1 MDILPRVRRARWV
14 PSFAVGLAATFAAL
28 FVHAAPL
35 EKRFSVVLVPEGRVL
50 AMHLGRADRALR
62 EGIRSAG
69 GELLDAPSA
78 ELARA
83 ADPVTGECA
92 EDCERQMRDRLV
104 GGTLVLARVTTI
116 ADRFIVRV
124 NTGDRA
130 EAETGFVSQLED
142 RVRRLGARIASSGT
156 VLVLNGG
163 AKDAAWFV
171 DGKAI
176 VLPADRTIAVT
187 PGRHVVRIG
196 AGRGTGALRAVEVAL
211 GDRLA
216 VTFPEGVDGQLPGT
230 RRSQASVAATAP
242 SGAPTIPPPARP
254 ESSADAPWTARTGF
268 AFVSRDRTIAG
279 SAGTG
284 YGAQFFGGG
293 PEVSASFRPAP
304 VLVRLDLSWT
314 SYQVSTARFPIGGG
328 ESRSAHGG
336 DSTRARG
343 MIGYERAFGERWR
356 FTASGGAGWESH
368 RADDP
373 GSLGL
378 LSSYQRMSAETEA
391 AAAARVGAA
400 VVGAHVGV
408 TPWSS
413 LEERPAGT
421 SGNDPRP
428 GIGLSWGLQYDWGLG
443 DRWKATL
450 GYRGELRSTRFS
462 GTARAPVSP
471 SIERATVQEFFNSVA
486 LSIGRRF

>member
-1 MDILPRVRRARWV
+1 ML
-14 PSFAVGLAATFAAL
+14 
-28 FVHAAPL
+28 AAPL

-69 GELLDAPSA
+69 GELLDSPSA

-83 ADPVTGECA
+83 ADPVTGECT

-104 GGTLVLARVTTI
+104 GGTVVLARVTTV
-116 ADRFIVRV
+116 ADRFVVRV
-124 NTGDRA
+124 STGDRVD
-130 EAETGFVSQLED
+130 AETGSISQLEE
-142 RVRRLGARIASSGT
+142 RARRLGARIGSSNT
-156 VLVLNGG
+156 VLILNGG
-163 AKDAAWFV
+163 AKDAPWFV
-171 DGKAI
+171 DGKAV
-176 VLPADRTIAVT
+176 VLPADRAIEVA

-196 AGRGTGALRAVEVAL
+196 AGRGPGALRAVEVVL
-211 GDRLA
+211 GDRQT

-230 RRSQASVAATAP
+230 RRAQTASVAAAP
-242 SGAPTIPPPARP
+242 VGAPTVPPPVRP
-254 ESSADAPWTARTGF
+254 QKAPQGPWTARTGF
-268 AFVSRDRTIAG
+268 AFVSRERTIAG

-293 PEVSASFRPAP
+293 PEVSAFYRPGPA
-304 VLVRLDLSWT
+304 LVRLDLSWT
-314 SYQVSTARFPIGGG
+314 SYRISTARFPIGGG
-328 ESRSAHGG
+328 ASRSAHGG

-343 MIGYERAFGERWR
+343 MLGYEHAPGERWR
-356 FTASGGAGWESH
+356 FSASGGAGWESH

-378 LSSYQRMSAETEA
+378 LSSYQRVSAETEV

-400 VVGAHVGV
+400 DVGAHLGV

-413 LEERPAGT
+413 LDERPAGT
-421 SGNDPRP
+421 SGENPRP
-428 GIGLSWGLQYDWGLG
+428 GIGFSWGLQSDWMLG
-443 DRWKATL
+443 DRWTATL
-450 GYRGELRSTRFS
+450 GYRGELRSVRFS

-471 SIERATVQEFFNSVA
+471 SIERATVQEFFNSVT
-486 LSIGRRF
+486 LSIGRSF